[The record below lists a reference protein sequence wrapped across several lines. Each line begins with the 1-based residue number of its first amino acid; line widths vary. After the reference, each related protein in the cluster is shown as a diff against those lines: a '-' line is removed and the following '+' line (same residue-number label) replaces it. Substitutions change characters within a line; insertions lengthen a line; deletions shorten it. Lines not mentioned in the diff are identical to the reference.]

1 MIRNIFFH
9 TINLEI
15 CGGFVAG
22 TQPAVVLSS
31 VRYLQV
37 LDEEDPPPPIID
49 VFIATAL
56 RQFLI
61 SFAPGNINAGFGD
74 LADQFHAVRLS
85 SLHVG
90 QVLGEPR
97 LLLCN

>member
-1 MIRNIFFH
+1 MITNIFLH

-31 VRYLQV
+31 IRYLQV

-56 RQFLI
+56 RQFFI

-90 QVLGEPR
+90 
-97 LLLCN
+97 